1 MQTFLPHDTYFKSA
15 NALDN
20 KRLGKQRVET
30 LQILNA
36 LAGKSK
42 GWTNHPATRMWRGYE
57 TQLVAYGL
65 SVCSVW
71 IARGFQDTCF
81 EKILAM
87 SYEFKPNTNKP
98 PWLGDQRLHISHQSN
113 LIRKDPDYYGPQFID
128 TPPDLPY
135 YWPLEA

>member
-1 MQTFLPHDTYFKSA
+1 MQTFLPYDNYRESA
-15 NALDN
+15 MALDN

-36 LAGKSK
+36 LAGHSK

-57 TQLVAYGL
+57 SQLIIYG
-65 SVCSVW
+65 VTMCSAW

-81 EKILAM
+81 EKILGM
-87 SYEFKPNTNKP
+87 TKEFKPNTNRP

-113 LIRKDPDYYGPQFID
+113 LVRKDPDFYGQKFD
-128 TPPDLPY
+128 VDPDLPY
-135 YWPLEA
+135 YWPTNS